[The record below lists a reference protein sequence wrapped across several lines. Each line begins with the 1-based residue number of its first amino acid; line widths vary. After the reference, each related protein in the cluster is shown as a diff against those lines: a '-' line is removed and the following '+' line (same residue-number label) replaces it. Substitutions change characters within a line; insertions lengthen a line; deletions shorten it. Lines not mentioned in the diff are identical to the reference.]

1 MRFLPIPIRPHKFH
15 RQYIGRHRPL
25 EMTSMLTP
33 NDVFTP
39 GKLPIRPTNVYA
51 ARGEAEALFRKA
63 LQRAMIPVVYGEY
76 GVGKTSM
83 ARYVL
88 READDTERLV
98 NIESVADKAL
108 DEVFSR
114 CLEKLGYAVT
124 TKRTEGAATATT
136 HEQSG
141 QAEANTG
148 WLKAIV
154 ASKRSQTASTTQQV
168 EEQFVVT
175 SPTDSKL
182 IELCEAAGIVLLI
195 DELHRATPEF
205 AADLSKFLKSYG
217 NASCSRFKIVLLGTS
232 SDASRLVSSDPGI
245 DRLLQEVHLKAMTAA
260 ESEFVVTK
268 GMSDLAIKIE
278 DGTVTRLVRTCVG
291 SPSILQYLS
300 LETAEAAFVRDPRA
314 VVAADVERALQAF
327 VETKEARLNKSYVA
341 AIESVGELRYRKQL
355 LRAMAECEDEY
366 VTMEMIRTRVAEF
379 LGKEIPSTAL
389 SGPLRDLK
397 DERFGM
403 VLSDVERPDGSGRL
417 TNYTT
422 FKDPALKAF
431 IRLQVLRE
439 SEGEA

>member
-1 MRFLPIPIRPHKFH
+1 
-15 RQYIGRHRPL
+15 
-25 EMTSMLTP
+25 MLTP

-51 ARGEAEALFRKA
+51 ARGEAETQFRKA
-63 LQRAMIPVVYGEY
+63 LQRGMIPVVYGEY

-83 ARYVL
+83 ARFVL
-88 READDTERLV
+88 RDADAAGRLV
-98 NIESVADKAL
+98 NVESVADKSL

-124 TKRTEGAATATT
+124 TKRIEGAVAART

-141 QAEANTG
+141 QAEVNSG

-154 ASKRSQTASTTQQV
+154 ASKRSQTVSTTQQV

-182 IELCEAAGIVLLI
+182 IELCEAAGVVLLL
-195 DELHRATPEF
+195 DELHRATTDF
-205 AADLSKFLKSYG
+205 ASDLSKFLKSYG
-217 NASCSRFKIVLLGTS
+217 NASCSRFKVVLLGTS

-245 DRLLQEVHLKAMTAA
+245 DRLLQEVHLKAMTSSEA
-260 ESEFVVTK
+260 EFVVAK
-268 GMSDLAIKIE
+268 GMGDLAIKIE
-278 DGTVTRLVRTCVG
+278 PSTVDRLVRTCVG
-291 SPSILQYLS
+291 SPSILQYLA
-300 LETAEAAFVRDPRA
+300 LETAEAAFRRDPR
-314 VVAADVERALQAF
+314 VVQAPDVEGALQAF

-341 AIESVGELRYRKQL
+341 AIESVGELRYRKQI

-366 VTMEMIRTRVAEF
+366 VTMEMIRTRVSEY
-379 LGKEIPSTAL
+379 LGKDIPSTAL

-397 DERFGM
+397 DERFGT

-417 TNYTT
+417 ANYTT

-431 IRLQVLRE
+431 IRLQILRE
-439 SEGEA
+439 SEGAA